1 MIARLKQNS
10 DESYADMR
18 VKWLTVYLYEIILPT
33 ETQMGSD
40 RMKRYPIMKE
50 LNALNDIKEAL
61 NQLQGQS
68 L

>member
-1 MIARLKQNS
+1 
-10 DESYADMR
+10 
-18 VKWLTVYLYEIILPT
+18 
-33 ETQMGSD
+33 MGSD

-68 L
+68 LQRGRVGLVM